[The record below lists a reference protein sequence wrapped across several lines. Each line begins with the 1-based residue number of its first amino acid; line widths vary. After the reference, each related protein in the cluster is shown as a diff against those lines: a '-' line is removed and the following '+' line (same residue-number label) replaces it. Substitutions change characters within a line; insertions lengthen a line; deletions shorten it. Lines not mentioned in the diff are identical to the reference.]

1 MARKVVTLTV
11 VMWIGLAGL
20 PAHAASG
27 GGGSWTAAV
36 ISWLVQAFSGVVRFG
51 GEAHQQPNYL

>member
-1 MARKVVTLTV
+1 MVRKVVTLTV

-36 ISWLVQAFSGVVRFG
+36 ISWLVQAFSGD
-51 GEAHQQPNYL
+51 EIQPDDNGTIHVY